1 METLIIQPPVVQ
13 LNSPYPSGAYLSS
26 FFKNEGHNSFWI
38 DLNVEL
44 FHKIFSSDGLKKIF
58 SLSAEKALKLAENA
72 ESKGDEETSF
82 NLRRYVSQKS
92 LWIDWIDQIVLI
104 LQGKGFEQSHRFCF
118 GAHVPRGSRM
128 ENYLSSLDSPLT
140 TDNSRSL
147 ASFALADLAD
157 YITFT
162 YDENFSL
169 VRYAERLTISKNNF
183 SQIEKNIFSP
193 VMNDFYIPLLQE
205 KIVPLIDSMLE
216 KSGGKKILVCIS
228 VPFAGVFT
236 PALCTGNFIKK
247 NYGSKVYVSL
257 GGGFINTELRQTNE
271 KNLAFYCDSL
281 CYDRGYATYK
291 TLMEK
296 LSVPQQKKEP
306 IYNLRQFILPFEE
319 NSFTEKIVASASEI
333 KIISPKSPDIQELAF
348 EEKTTRTLIPD
359 FSSIDFSKYPRLIDD
374 TNPMHRLW
382 SDGSWIKSYMAHG
395 CYWHKCAFCDVTL
408 DYVKGYC
415 PVNIKALYKGLLEQ
429 CEKHGVYGIHFVD
442 EAMPPAAMIEFAK
455 ENIAHGTPVTWWGN
469 IRFEKYFSRDKA
481 DFLAR
486 GGLIGVS
493 AGLESATGNGLS
505 VIHKGTD
512 LSSIVSACC
521 AFKEAGILVHSY
533 MIFGFWNQSEQ
544 DLIDSMETL
553 RQMFQNSL
561 LDSAFFHKFSLTKNS
576 TVYREWKSGKI
587 KGLQPIENP
596 KNAISQNEISFKGEE
611 KSYKYAESL
620 NIALENWMHGEK
632 IEKSVQ
638 SWFNFKMP
646 SPSIS
651 KDFVLK
657 LVEKYEKRRDEEYFQ
672 IFPESESFNKKKF
685 VWLGGKI
692 LILKTEICWT
702 FMGEMF
708 YFPRPENSQKI
719 AEFLDSIKPE
729 KSSAQFSEVYNILGK
744 KLFLKL
750 RPSGLC
756 CIDF

>member
-128 ENYLSSLDSPLT
+128 DNYLSSLDSPLT

-296 LSVPQQKKEP
+296 LSSLQQETEP

-333 KIISPKSPDIQELAF
+333 KIISPKSPDTQELAF
-348 EEKTTRTLIPD
+348 EEKITRTLIPD

-469 IRFEKYFSRDKA
+469 IRFEKYFSRDAA

-521 AFKEAGILVHSY
+521 AFKEAGILVHAY
-533 MIFGFWNQSEQ
+533 MIYGYWWETPQN
-544 DLIDSMETL
+544 LIDSMETL
-553 RQMFQNSL
+553 RQFYQEGL
-561 LDSAFFHKFSLTKNS
+561 LDSCFWHKFVLTRHSRVYKEYLEGKHPELTVLEEKQPLFAKN
-576 TVYREWKSGKI
+576 
-587 KGLQPIENP
+587 GLH
-596 KNAISQNEISFKGEE
+596 FLGEE
-611 KSYKYAESL
+611 KSEKFGIPLEYSL
-620 NIALENWMHGEK
+620 QEWMHGRGIK
-632 IEKSVQ
+632 KNVQ
-638 SWFNFKMP
+638 SWFNFSVPKP
-646 SPSIS
+646 SVPPN
-651 KDFVLK
+651 FVS
-657 LVEKYEKRRDEEYFQ
+657 EYIHKYEKERNIAFSKKLPADESK
-672 IFPESESFNKKKF
+672 IF
-685 VWLGGKI
+685 WLGGEKI
-692 LILKTEICWT
+692 KVKEKTSSGWEEFYQWT
-702 FMGEMF
+702 YMGETF
-708 YFPRPENSQKI
+708 KEKI
-719 AEFLDSIKPE
+719 
-729 KSSAQFSEVYNILGK
+729 SAPPQNYRGK
-744 KLFLKL
+744 
-750 RPSGLC
+750 GLC
-756 CIDF
+756 VL